1 MGYSKHYRPV
11 GNLCLIHMTIPF
23 SSISSLS
30 PQQLAEAVSQAMLAK
45 DRVAQDLN
53 IQLVSVGAG
62 SATMSMTVQER
73 MLNGFTICHGGYITV
88 LADTAFA
95 YACNSYNDVTVA
107 SSLGIEFIAAVQ
119 GGDVLTAVAKEV
131 SLAGRTGL
139 YDIDVSNQTGKRV
152 AMMRGRSYRLK
163 DKKMIAL

>member
-1 MGYSKHYRPV
+1 MITP
-11 GNLCLIHMTIPF
+11 
-23 SSISSLS
+23 SSLS
-30 PQQLAEAVSQAMLAK
+30 PQQLADAVSQAMLAK

-62 SATMSMTVQER
+62 AATMTMTVQER
-73 MLNGFTICHGGYITV
+73 MLNGFAICHGGYITM

-95 YACNSYNDVTVA
+95 YACNSYNAVTVA

-119 GGDVLTAVAKEV
+119 GGDVLTAKATEI

-139 YDIDVSNQTGKRV
+139 YDIDISNQTGKRV
-152 AMMRGRSYRLK
+152 AVMRGRSYRLK
-163 DKKMIAL
+163 DKKMVAV

>member
-1 MGYSKHYRPV
+1 
-11 GNLCLIHMTIPF
+11 
-23 SSISSLS
+23 
-30 PQQLAEAVSQAMLAK
+30 MLAK

-62 SATMSMTVQER
+62 AATMTMTVQER
-73 MLNGFTICHGGYITV
+73 MLNGFAICHGGYITI

-95 YACNSYNDVTVA
+95 YACNSYNDVAVA

-119 GGDVLTAVAKEV
+119 GGDVLTAVASEI

-139 YDIDVSNQTGKRV
+139 YDIDVSNQDGKRIAV
-152 AMMRGRSYRLK
+152 MRGRSYRLK
-163 DKKMIAL
+163 GKTMLPLENSL

>member
-1 MGYSKHYRPV
+1 
-11 GNLCLIHMTIPF
+11 MTTT
-23 SSISSLS
+23 SSSFS
-30 PQQLAEAVSQAMLAK
+30 PQQLAETVSQAMLAK

-53 IQLVSVGAG
+53 IQLVSVDAG
-62 SATMSMTVQER
+62 SASMTMTVQER
-73 MLNGFTICHGGYITV
+73 MLNGFAICHGGYITI

-119 GGDVLTAVAKEV
+119 GGDVLTAKAKEI

-139 YDIDVSNQTGKRV
+139 YDIDISNQDGKRV
-152 AMMRGRSYRLK
+152 AVMRGRSYRLK
-163 DKKMIAL
+163 DKKMVAL

>member
-1 MGYSKHYRPV
+1 MTTSSYS
-11 GNLCLIHMTIPF
+11 
-23 SSISSLS
+23 SSSSSFS
-30 PQQLAEAVSQAMLAK
+30 PQQLAEAVSLAMLAK

-62 SATMSMTVQER
+62 TASMTMAVQER
-73 MLNGFTICHGGYITV
+73 MLNGFGICHGGYITI

-119 GGDVLTAVAKEV
+119 LEDVLTAKATEI

-139 YDIDVSNQTGKRV
+139 YDIDISNQVGKRV
-152 AMMRGRSYRLK
+152 AVMRGRSYRLK
-163 DKKMIAL
+163 DKKMIAI

>member
-1 MGYSKHYRPV
+1 
-11 GNLCLIHMTIPF
+11 MTTF
-23 SSISSLS
+23 S
-30 PQQLAEAVSQAMLAK
+30 PQQLADAVSKAMLAK

-53 IQLVSVGAG
+53 IQLLSVGAG
-62 SATMSMTVQER
+62 SATMTMTVQER
-73 MLNGFTICHGGYITV
+73 MLNGFAICHGGYITI

-139 YDIDVSNQTGKRV
+139 YDIEISNQDGKRV
-152 AMMRGRSYRLK
+152 AVMRGRSYRLK
-163 DKKMIAL
+163 DKKMIAI

>member
-1 MGYSKHYRPV
+1 M
-11 GNLCLIHMTIPF
+11 
-23 SSISSLS
+23 
-30 PQQLAEAVSQAMLAK
+30 VSQAMLAK

-53 IQLVSVGAG
+53 IQLLTVGAG
-62 SATMSMTVQER
+62 CATMSMTVQER
-73 MLNGFTICHGGYITV
+73 MLNGFAICHGGYITL

-119 GGDVLTAVAKEV
+119 GGDVLTAKATEI

-139 YDIDVSNQTGKRV
+139 YDIDISNQAGKRV
-152 AMMRGRSYRLK
+152 AVMRGRSYRLK
-163 DKKMIAL
+163 DKKMLAL

>member
-1 MGYSKHYRPV
+1 
-11 GNLCLIHMTIPF
+11 MTT
-23 SSISSLS
+23 LA
-30 PQQLAEAVSQAMLAK
+30 PQQLAQTLAAKVSQAMLAK

-53 IQLVSVGAG
+53 IQLLSVGAG
-62 SATMSMTVQER
+62 SATMTMTVQER
-73 MLNGFTICHGGYITV
+73 MLNGFAICHGGYITI

-119 GGDVLTAVAKEV
+119 GGDVLTAKATEI

-139 YDIDVSNQTGKRV
+139 YDIDISNQAGKRV
-152 AMMRGRSYRLK
+152 AVMRGRSYRLK
-163 DKKMIAL
+163 DKKMVAL

>member
-1 MGYSKHYRPV
+1 
-11 GNLCLIHMTIPF
+11 MTTL
-23 SSISSLS
+23 SSLS
-30 PQQLAEAVSQAMLAK
+30 PQQLAAKVSQAMLAK

-53 IQLVSVGAG
+53 IQLLSVGPG
-62 SATMSMTVQER
+62 SATMTMTVQER
-73 MLNGFTICHGGYITV
+73 MLNGFAICHGGYITM

-119 GGDVLTAVAKEV
+119 GGDVLTAVATEI

-139 YDIDVSNQTGKRV
+139 YDINVTNQDGKRV
-152 AMMRGRSYRLK
+152 AVMRGRSYRLK
-163 DKKMIAL
+163 DKKMLAL

>member
-1 MGYSKHYRPV
+1 
-11 GNLCLIHMTIPF
+11 MTTT
-23 SSISSLS
+23 SSSLSSLS

-45 DRVAQDLN
+45 DRVAQDLD
-53 IQLVSVGAG
+53 IRLLSVGAG
-62 SATMSMTVQER
+62 SATMTMTVQER
-73 MLNGFTICHGGYITV
+73 MLNGFAICHGGYITI

-119 GGDVLTAVAKEV
+119 GGDVLTARATEI

-139 YDIDVSNQTGKRV
+139 YDIDISNQTGKRV
-152 AMMRGRSYRLK
+152 AVMRGRSYRLK
-163 DKKMIAL
+163 DKKMLAL

>member
-1 MGYSKHYRPV
+1 
-11 GNLCLIHMTIPF
+11 MTSF
-23 SSISSLS
+23 S

-62 SATMSMTVQER
+62 AATMTMTVQER
-73 MLNGFTICHGGYITV
+73 MLNGFAICHGGYITI

-119 GGDVLTAVAKEV
+119 GGDVLTAKATEI

-139 YDIDVSNQTGKRV
+139 YDIEVTNQVGKRV
-152 AMMRGRSYRLK
+152 AVMRGRSYRLK
-163 DKKMIAL
+163 DKKMIAV

>member
-1 MGYSKHYRPV
+1 
-11 GNLCLIHMTIPF
+11 MTIT
-23 SSISSLS
+23 SSIPSLS

-53 IQLVSVGAG
+53 IQLLSVGAG
-62 SATMSMTVQER
+62 AATMSMTIQER
-73 MLNGFTICHGGYITV
+73 MLNGFAICHGGYITL

-95 YACNSYNDVTVA
+95 YACNSYSDVTVA

-119 GGDVLTAVAKEV
+119 GGDVLTAKATEI

-139 YDIDVSNQTGKRV
+139 YDIDISNQHGKRV
-152 AMMRGRSYRLK
+152 AVMRGRSYRLK
-163 DKKMIAL
+163 DKKMVVL

>member
-1 MGYSKHYRPV
+1 MSK
-11 GNLCLIHMTIPF
+11 
-23 SSISSLS
+23 LS
-30 PQQLAEAVSQAMLAK
+30 HQQLADTVSQAMLAK

-53 IQLVSVGAG
+53 IQLLSVGPG
-62 SATMSMTVQER
+62 SATMTMTVQER
-73 MLNGFTICHGGYITV
+73 MLNGFAICHGGYITI

-119 GGDVLTAVAKEV
+119 GGDVLTATATEI

-139 YDIDVSNQTGKRV
+139 YDISVTNQDGKRV
-152 AMMRGRSYRLK
+152 AVMRGRSYRLK
-163 DKKMIAL
+163 DKKMVAL

>member
-1 MGYSKHYRPV
+1 VGYSKHYRPV
-11 GNLCLIHMTIPF
+11 GNLYLIHMTTL
-23 SSISSLS
+23 SSLS
-30 PQQLAEAVSQAMLAK
+30 PQQLAAKVSQAMLAK

-53 IQLVSVGAG
+53 IQLLSVGAG
-62 SATMSMTVQER
+62 AATMTMTVQER
-73 MLNGFTICHGGYITV
+73 MLNGFAICHGGYITM

-119 GGDVLTAVAKEV
+119 GGDVLTARATEV

-139 YDIDVSNQTGKRV
+139 YDIDVTNQSGKRV
-152 AMMRGRSYRLK
+152 AVMRGRSYRLK
-163 DKKMIAL
+163 DKKMVAL

>member
-1 MGYSKHYRPV
+1 
-11 GNLCLIHMTIPF
+11 MTTF
-23 SSISSLS
+23 S
-30 PQQLAEAVSQAMLAK
+30 PQQLAQAVSQAMLAK

-62 SATMSMTVQER
+62 FATMNMTVQER
-73 MLNGFTICHGGYITV
+73 MLNGFAICHGGYITI

-119 GGDVLTAVAKEV
+119 GGDVLTAVAKEIN
-131 SLAGRTGL
+131 LAGRTGL
-139 YDIDVSNQTGKRV
+139 YDIDVCNQDGKRV
-152 AMMRGRSYRLK
+152 AVMRGRSYRLK
-163 DKKMIAL
+163 DKKMVAL

>member
-1 MGYSKHYRPV
+1 MTSPS
-11 GNLCLIHMTIPF
+11 LISP
-23 SSISSLS
+23 LS

-62 SATMSMTVQER
+62 AATMTMTVQER
-73 MLNGFTICHGGYITV
+73 MLNGFAICHGGYITM

-119 GGDVLTAVAKEV
+119 GGDVLTARASEL

-139 YDIDVSNQTGKRV
+139 YDINVTNQDGKRV
-152 AMMRGRSYRLK
+152 AVMRGRSYRLK
-163 DKKMIAL
+163 DKKMLAL

>member
-1 MGYSKHYRPV
+1 
-11 GNLCLIHMTIPF
+11 MTP
-23 SSISSLS
+23 LS

-53 IQLVSVGAG
+53 IQLLSVGAG
-62 SATMSMTVQER
+62 AATMTMTVQER
-73 MLNGFTICHGGYITV
+73 MLNGFAICHGGYITI

-131 SLAGRTGL
+131 SLAGRTGV
-139 YDIDVSNQTGKRV
+139 YDMDISNQDGKRV
-152 AMMRGRSYRLK
+152 AVMRGRSYRVK

>member
-1 MGYSKHYRPV
+1 
-11 GNLCLIHMTIPF
+11 MTT
-23 SSISSLS
+23 LS
-30 PQQLAEAVSQAMLAK
+30 PQQLAQTLAVKVSQAMLAK

-53 IQLVSVGAG
+53 IQLLSVGAG
-62 SATMSMTVQER
+62 SATMTMTVQER
-73 MLNGFTICHGGYITV
+73 MLNGFAICHGGYITI

-119 GGDVLTAVAKEV
+119 GGDVLTAKATEI

-139 YDIDVSNQTGKRV
+139 YDIDISNQAGKRV
-152 AMMRGRSYRLK
+152 AVMRGRSYRLK
-163 DKKMIAL
+163 DKKMVAL

>member
-1 MGYSKHYRPV
+1 
-11 GNLCLIHMTIPF
+11 MTT
-23 SSISSLS
+23 LS

-53 IQLVSVGAG
+53 IQLVSVRAGA
-62 SATMSMTVQER
+62 ASMTMAVQER
-73 MLNGFTICHGGYITV
+73 MLNGFAICHGGYITI

-119 GGDVLTAVAKEV
+119 GGEVLTAKATEI

-139 YDIDVSNQTGKRV
+139 YDIDISNQNGKRV
-152 AMMRGRSYRLK
+152 AVMRGRSYRLK
-163 DKKMIAL
+163 DKKMIAI

>member
-1 MGYSKHYRPV
+1 
-11 GNLCLIHMTIPF
+11 MTTT
-23 SSISSLS
+23 SSSFS
-30 PQQLAEAVSQAMLAK
+30 PQQLAQAVSQAMLAK

-62 SATMSMTVQER
+62 FATMTMTVQER
-73 MLNGFTICHGGYITV
+73 MLNGFAICHGGYITI

-139 YDIDVSNQTGKRV
+139 YDIDVTNQAGKRV
-152 AMMRGRSYRLK
+152 AVMRGRSYRLK

>member
-1 MGYSKHYRPV
+1 
-11 GNLCLIHMTIPF
+11 MTTP
-23 SSISSLS
+23 S
-30 PQQLAEAVSQAMLAK
+30 PQQLTQALAVKVSQAMLAK

-53 IQLVSVGAG
+53 IQMLSVSAG
-62 SATMSMTVQER
+62 SATMTMTVQER
-73 MLNGFTICHGGYITV
+73 MLNGFAICHGGYITL

-119 GGDVLTAVAKEV
+119 CGDVLTAKATEI

-139 YDIDVSNQTGKRV
+139 YDIDISNQDGKRIAV
-152 AMMRGRSYRLK
+152 MRGRSYRLK
-163 DKKMIAL
+163 DKKMVAL